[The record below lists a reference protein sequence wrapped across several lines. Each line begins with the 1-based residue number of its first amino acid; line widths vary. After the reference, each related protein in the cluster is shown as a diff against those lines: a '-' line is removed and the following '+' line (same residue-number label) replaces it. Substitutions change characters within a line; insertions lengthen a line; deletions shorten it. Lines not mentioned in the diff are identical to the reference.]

1 MIDIAQMSY
10 DELLTYAKDLS
21 IRVDE
26 LENELEIEDTDSWI
40 TESYIDAR
48 EFGIKF

>member
-1 MIDIAQMSY
+1 MTDITQMSY
-10 DELLTYAKDLS
+10 EELLTYAKDLS
-21 IRVDE
+21 IRIDE
-26 LENELEIEDTDSWI
+26 LENEVAADEWI